1 MTTPR
6 SSFAKRAGAAI
17 AAAALGL
24 VVGSAATA
32 VVSTVMLLFSSGL
45 EVASPQAYIA
55 GSLALLA
62 EGMFWALLGGGMF
75 VFPIAVLV
83 LVFVAPRNTTF
94 AAVGLSLVLLLPVA
108 IVTGPGRG
116 VKTFFVLAVPVWL
129 GVRAGLSVHSK
140 MMGTRGPET
149 IRRRA

>member
-1 MTTPR
+1 VTTPR
-6 SSFAKRAGAAI
+6 SSLAKRAGAAI

-32 VVSTVMLLFSSGL
+32 VVSTVVLLFSSGL
-45 EVASPQAYIA
+45 EVASPRAYIA

-83 LVFVAPRNTTF
+83 LVFVAPRHTNF
-94 AAVGLSLVLLLPVA
+94 AAVGLSLVLLLPIAV
-108 IVTGPGRG
+108 VTGPGRG
-116 VKTFFVLAVPVWL
+116 VMTFFLLAVPVWI
-129 GVRAGLSVHSK
+129 GVRAGLSLHSK
-140 MMGTRGPET
+140 MMGT
-149 IRRRA
+149 